1 MEIRMSEQGHPI
13 EVDLE
18 RILPILAREI
28 YTSPFAFLREN
39 VQNAFDAI
47 RMQVFRERAV
57 GITREHRISVNLDGR
72 KISISDSGIGM
83 TKQDLASYFWSIG
96 KSGKHTQEA
105 KSAGV
110 VGTFG
115 IGGMANFGVCSRLE
129 VLTRTHAA
137 HSSIL
142 SYAERNKLSAKD
154 NCVFYEAGPSEFQAG
169 TTVTGTLIHPITR
182 DQITGYL
189 SPIVKYLEVPVQ
201 VDEQLISRKPFPTV
215 RRDEGAQYSVSSGHV
230 NADVWIRALQNGQA
244 EVGVERL
251 TWNGVETDISAVF
264 STTIQGVAAYQHG
277 FMLAAVPVTTVFG
290 LGAVINSSVLRP
302 TAGREAVTD
311 ESRTLVQNLLAA
323 VERGLADRISQV
335 PGLPERFSSFYRY
348 LAQNGC
354 WELAGSAS
362 IRVYG
367 SSSRIRL
374 DSLRSSAKGSLY
386 FARDGHDQSIAQAY
400 VEQGKT
406 LVLLSSD
413 AYRQRAESN
422 YLTAYCNASPL
433 EDRVTCVRITD
444 RLSFSEETLR
454 YQMVDRL
461 RRQFLI
467 DGIHVRAGELSHGAM
482 LWISP
487 SQNPRERVLFIDF
500 RHPHIKRLVGLR
512 DSLSFDAVFDI
523 FIRDSVLPHLEG
535 AFPDLRK
542 RDFDALLRK
551 LQSSVE
557 YFEIDPGDVSR
568 IQQLASITNMSPEAV
583 AAVFGGRRAGTP
595 RSTSVGRSDVVSVG
609 GRVNQVVE
617 QASGKSLEEIRTE
630 MDILMLETALDAK
643 ILDATDVA
651 PQFGLARYYLALTAD
666 AHVLYRRVFL
676 ERKPSTDF
684 SWGGHR
690 AGYLFYSEGS
700 AVVYY
705 DIQFE
710 ELIGE
715 SEKHDRTGMF
725 TMPHT
730 PIVLK
735 NQVFLPIPVNF
746 EREMVP
752 TDKTIKFTIRHQI
765 LGVSSDTSWAS

>member
-1 MEIRMSEQGHPI
+1 MSEQGHPI

-47 RMQVFRERAV
+47 RMQIFRERTT
-57 GITREHRISVNLDGR
+57 GTTREHSISITLNGNKV
-72 KISISDSGIGM
+72 SISDSGIGM
-83 TKQDLASYFWSIG
+83 TKKDLASFFWSIG
-96 KSGKHTQEA
+96 KSGKHTPEA

-137 HSSIL
+137 HASIL

-154 NCVFYEAGPSEFQAG
+154 DCVFYETGPADFQAG
-169 TTVTGTLIHPITR
+169 TTVTGTLIQRITR
-182 DQITGYL
+182 DQITNYL
-189 SPIVKYLEVPVQ
+189 KPIVQYLDIPVQ
-201 VDEQLISRKPFPTV
+201 VDGQLISRKPFPTV
-215 RRDEGAQYSVSSGHV
+215 RRQDGAQFNVSYGHAS
-230 NADVWIRALQNGQA
+230 ADVWISALQNGQA
-244 EVGVERL
+244 EIAVDRL
-251 TWNGVETDISAVF
+251 TWNGEETDIEAVF
-264 STTIQGVAAYQHG
+264 STTLGGVAAYQHG
-277 FMLAAVPVTTVFG
+277 FMLAAVPVTSVFG
-290 LGAVINSSVLRP
+290 LGGVINSSVLRP

-323 VERGLADRISQV
+323 VERGLAQQISQA

-348 LAQNGC
+348 LAQNNC

-362 IRVYG
+362 VRVYG
-367 SSSRIRL
+367 GNARVRL
-374 DSLRSSAKGSLY
+374 DSLKSSRKGMLY
-386 FARDGHDQSIAQAY
+386 FARDGHDPSIAQAY

-413 AYRQRAESN
+413 AHRQRAESA
-422 YLTAYCNASPL
+422 YLNAYCHASAL
-433 EDRVTCVRITD
+433 EDRVTCVKVTN
-444 RLSFSEETLR
+444 RLSFAEETLKF
-454 YQMVDRL
+454 QLVDRL

-467 DGIHVRAGELSHGAM
+467 DGIHIRAGELSHGAM
-482 LWISP
+482 LWTSP
-487 SQNPRERVLFIDF
+487 PQNTRERVLFVDF

-512 DSLSFDAVFDI
+512 ESLSFDAVFDI

-551 LQSSVE
+551 LQSTVE
-557 YFEIDPGDVSR
+557 YFEIDPGDVGR

-583 AAVFGGRRAGTP
+583 AAVFGGRRASTP
-595 RSTSVGRSDVVSVG
+595 RSTSVGRGDMVSVG
-609 GRVNQVVE
+609 RRVNQVAE
-617 QASGKSLEEIRTE
+617 QAHGKSIDEIQSE
-630 MDILMLETALDAK
+630 MEIVLLETVLDAK
-643 ILDATDVA
+643 ILDATEVK
-651 PQFGLARYYLALTAD
+651 PEFGLARYYLALTAD

-676 ERKPSTDF
+676 ERKPATDF

-690 AGYLFYSEGS
+690 AGYLFYSQGS

-715 SEKHDRTGMF
+715 SEQHERTGMF
-725 TMPHT
+725 TVQHE
-730 PIVLK
+730 PIVVK
-735 NQVFLPIPVNF
+735 NQVFLPIPQSF
-746 EREMVP
+746 EQEMVP
-752 TDKTIKFTIRHQI
+752 TDRAIKFTIRHQI
-765 LGVSSDTSWAS
+765 LGVGSDSNWQ

>member
-1 MEIRMSEQGHPI
+1 MSEQGHPI

-47 RMQVFRERAV
+47 RMQIFRDRAV
-57 GITREHRISVNLDGR
+57 DAAREHKISITLNGNRV
-72 KISISDSGIGM
+72 SISDSGIGM
-83 TKQDLASYFWSIG
+83 TKQDLARYFWSIG
-96 KSGKHTQEA
+96 KSGKHTPEA

-129 VLTRTHAA
+129 VLTKI
-137 HSSIL
+137 HSARASIL
-142 SYAERNKLSAKD
+142 SYAERNKLSAKED
-154 NCVFYEAGPSEFQAG
+154 CVFYETGPSDFGPG
-169 TTVTGTLIHPITR
+169 TTVTGVLIQAITR
-182 DQITGYL
+182 DEITAYL
-189 SPIVKYLEVPVQ
+189 KPIVQYLDISVQ
-201 VDEQLISRKPFPTV
+201 VEGQVISRKSFPSV
-215 RRDEGAQYSVSSGHV
+215 RRDDGAAFVVSCGPV
-230 NADVWIRALQNGQA
+230 NAEVWIRALQNGQA
-244 EVGVERL
+244 EVSVDQL
-251 TWNGVETDISAVF
+251 TWNDVETDISAVF
-264 STTIQGVAAYQHG
+264 STTIRGVSAYQHG

-290 LGAVINSSVLRP
+290 LGGVLNSSVLRP

-323 VERGLADRISQV
+323 VETGLAQHISQV

-348 LAQNGC
+348 LGQERC
-354 WELAGSAS
+354 WELAGPAS
-362 IRVYG
+362 VRLYG
-367 SSSRIRL
+367 STARIRL
-374 DSLRSSAKGSLY
+374 DSLNPSMKGKVY

-406 LVLLSSD
+406 VVLLSSD
-413 AYRQRAESN
+413 AYRQRVESA
-422 YLTAYCNASPL
+422 YLTTYCNASPL
-433 EDRVTCVRITD
+433 EDRVTCVRVRD
-444 RLSFSEETLR
+444 QLSFSEETLKF
-454 YQMVDRL
+454 QLADRL

-467 DGIHVRAGELSHGAM
+467 DGVHIRAGELSHGAM

-487 SQNPRERVLFIDF
+487 SPNTRERVLFIDF
-500 RHPHIKRLVGLR
+500 RHPNIKRLAELR
-512 DSLSFDAVFDI
+512 ESLSFDAVFDI

-551 LQSSVE
+551 LQSTVE
-557 YFEIDPGDVSR
+557 YFEIDPGDVGR

-583 AAVFGGRRAGTP
+583 AAVFGGRRARTP
-595 RSTSVGRSDVVSVG
+595 QYTSVRRSDVFSVG
-609 GRVNQVVE
+609 GQVNQVAD
-617 QASGKSLEEIRTE
+617 QAHGKSPDEIRRE
-630 MDILMLETALDAK
+630 MEILFLQTALAAK
-643 ILDATDVA
+643 ILDATDVN

-690 AGYLFYSEGS
+690 AGYLFYSLGS

-715 SEKHDRTGMF
+715 SETHERTGMF
-725 TMPHT
+725 TMQHE
-730 PIVLK
+730 PIVIK
-735 NQVFLPIPVNF
+735 NQVFLPIPENF

-752 TDKTIKFTIRHQI
+752 IDRTIKFTIRHQI
-765 LGVSSDTSWAS
+765 LGVDGGNWEA